1 MTVRIPD
8 PLKRR
13 EVLYGES
20 PAESLVEH
28 GKAYEEEGKIDE
40 ALQFYTYA
48 KDAEGLRRVKR
59 KAIETGNAFLLK
71 AVARE
76 LPDEVGED
84 DWKMLITSAEKL
96 GMELYAEQGRK
107 ALEGHLEALE
117 PEEKRG
123 QGKA

>member
-1 MTVRIPD
+1 MPVQIPD

-13 EVLYGES
+13 EVLYGET
-20 PAESLVEH
+20 PPEVLVEH

-48 KDAEGLRRVKR
+48 KDAEGLRRVKV
-59 KAIETGNAFLLK
+59 KAIEMGDAFLLK

-76 LPDEVGED
+76 LPDDVGEA
-84 DWKMLITSAEKL
+84 DWQSLITNAEKL
-96 GMELYAEQGRK
+96 GKELYAEQARK
-107 ALEGHLEALE
+107 ALEGQLEALE